1 MKPEQR
7 QLRQRRSVLVSLLLT
22 EHISHLFLVIL
33 LLTRNSYIA
42 ILMILRLERWLSSFF
57 ILDRTLIVIEDI

>member
-33 LLTRNSYIA
+33 LLTRNRYIA
-42 ILMILRLERWLSSFF
+42 ILMILPLQRRLSSFF

>member
-22 EHISHLFLVIL
+22 EHISHLFLLIL
-33 LLTRNSYIA
+33 LFTRNRYIA

>member
-22 EHISHLFLVIL
+22 EHISHLFLVVL
-33 LLTRNSYIA
+33 LLTRNRYIA
-42 ILMILRLERWLSSFF
+42 ILMILRLERRLSSFF

>member
-7 QLRQRRSVLVSLLLT
+7 QLHQRRSVLVSLLLT

-33 LLTRNSYIA
+33 LLTRNRYIA
-42 ILMILRLERWLSSFF
+42 ILIILRLERRLSSFF

>member
-33 LLTRNSYIA
+33 LLTWNRYIA
-42 ILMILRLERWLSSFF
+42 ILMILPLEQVHCNIDDPASGTG
-57 ILDRTLIVIEDI
+57 TLQY

>member
-33 LLTRNSYIA
+33 LLTRNRYIA
-42 ILMILRLERWLSSFF
+42 ILMILRLERWLSGFF

>member
-33 LLTRNSYIA
+33 LLTRNRYIA
-42 ILMILRLERWLSSFF
+42 ILMILRLERRLSSFF

>member
-22 EHISHLFLVIL
+22 EHISHLLLVIL
-33 LLTRNSYIA
+33 LLTRNRYIA
-42 ILMILRLERWLSSFF
+42 ILMILRLERRLSSFF

>member
-33 LLTRNSYIA
+33 LLTRNRYVA
-42 ILMILRLERWLSSFF
+42 ILMILRLERRLSSFF

>member
-33 LLTRNSYIA
+33 LLTRNRYIA

>member
-33 LLTRNSYIA
+33 LLTRNRYIA
-42 ILMILRLERWLSSFF
+42 ILIILRLERRLSSFF

>member
-22 EHISHLFLVIL
+22 EHMSHLFLVIL
-33 LLTRNSYIA
+33 LLTRNRYIA
-42 ILMILRLERWLSSFF
+42 ILIILRLERRLSSFF

>member
-33 LLTRNSYIA
+33 LLTGNRYIA
-42 ILMILRLERWLSSFF
+42 ILMILRLERRLSSFF